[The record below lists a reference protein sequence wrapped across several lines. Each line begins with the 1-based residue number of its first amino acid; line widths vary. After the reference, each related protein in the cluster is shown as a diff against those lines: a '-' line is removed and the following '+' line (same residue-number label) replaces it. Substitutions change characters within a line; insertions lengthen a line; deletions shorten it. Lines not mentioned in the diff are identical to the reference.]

1 MENKNTQTGT
11 RKFNWKERKKFT
23 TYEEANNL
31 RNALIEE
38 GVAHV
43 KVRRCGPEG
52 TRFKVTV
59 GTPVKTNKKD
69 NNKKSN
75 KKENNNAN

>member
-38 GVAHV
+38 GVTHV
-43 KVRRCGPEG
+43 KVRRCGPGG
-52 TRFKVTV
+52 TKFKVVV
-59 GTPVKTNKKD
+59 GTPVKTNKT
-69 NNKKSN
+69 
-75 KKENNNAN
+75 NNNSKKGKNTNAN